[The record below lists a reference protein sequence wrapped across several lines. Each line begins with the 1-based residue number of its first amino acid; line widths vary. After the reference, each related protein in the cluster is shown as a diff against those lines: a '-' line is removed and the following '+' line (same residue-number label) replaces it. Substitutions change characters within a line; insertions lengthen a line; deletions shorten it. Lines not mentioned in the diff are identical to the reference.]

1 MECCQKVVPSLKF
14 NDQLKLMLKNMKKNR
29 LRVFMTILATTMACA
44 FLIVLASIGFGVQ
57 KSMTEEIQSQQI
69 ITEVSVSGKQTEK
82 EGYQQINKEHLEDLS
97 KTENVT
103 AVVRRNSIDL
113 PVEVSLEDRKGEVW
127 PTITNMQEELKANLS
142 LEKGKV
148 PQADNEIIVGYHFAK
163 ALLTENEKNEYQKK
177 MESSPNEPAKEPT
190 GYQGD
195 LVGKEITMTITK
207 ETEEG
212 KEEKKS
218 FTFKIAGVGEAPA
231 RDWMQD
237 QSIYI
242 NDVLREE
249 ILSFAMPVEE
259 GSQVSEIP
267 YSEVYVYASNLEAVE
282 QVTTDL
288 KDKDYMVYSITE
300 ELDSINLFFTFFKAG
315 LIFVGTIAVIIASIG
330 IFNTMTMAVTE
341 RTQEIG
347 IMKALGAQPGIIR
360 RLFLM
365 ESAYIGIIGATIGVL
380 ISYAISFAAN
390 KLLPIILQSATGG
403 GTSEIDFTFSY
414 IPISLVV
421 ISVAISIGVA
431 MISGL
436 RPAVK
441 ATNINVLAALRREL

>member
-1 MECCQKVVPSLKF
+1 MKF

-148 PQADNEIIVGYHFAK
+148 PQVDNEIIVGYHFAK

>member
-1 MECCQKVVPSLKF
+1 LKF

-259 GSQVSEIP
+259 GSQVSGIP

>member
-1 MECCQKVVPSLKF
+1 MKF

-237 QSIYI
+237 QRIYI